1 MIAAMPGPVTLRPRG
16 PYSLAETC
24 VFATDATRHFRDG
37 VLTSLVPGASGPE
50 VARARQ
56 LPDGALEILAP
67 SEAALERLRFVL
79 AVDDDHS
86 EFVRRF
92 RGDPL
97 LGRTVTHLRGK
108 RPLRT
113 PTVAGAL
120 LRALCG
126 QLIESKLA
134 RQLERTIVRATSEQH
149 GELRAPPT
157 SASLGKLA
165 PAKLRAL
172 GLHARRGATL
182 VRLCDAL
189 DLERLRDVP
198 VERAAERLRRERG
211 LGRWSVGVIAL
222 TGLGSY
228 RFGVAGDLGLLK
240 LFAAVH
246 GRWPDEGEDEQ
257 LLAPYGEWQ
266 GLASVYLLA
275 GFSRGL
281 IPLARA
287 AA

>member
-1 MIAAMPGPVTLRPRG
+1 MPEPVTLRPRG
-16 PYSLAETC
+16 PYSLAQTC
-24 VFATDATRHFRDG
+24 LFATDATRRYRDG
-37 VLTSLVPGASGPE
+37 VLTALLPGASGPE
-50 VARARQ
+50 VVRAKQR
-56 LPDGALEILAP
+56 PDGALEIVAP
-67 SEAALERLRFVL
+67 SEASLERLRFVL
-79 AVDDDHS
+79 AIEDDHS

-97 LGRTVTHLRGK
+97 LGRAIAHLRGK
-108 RPLRT
+108 RTLRT

-126 QLIESKLA
+126 QLIESKVA
-134 RQLERTIVRATSEQH
+134 RQLERTIVRATSQRH
-149 GELRAPPT
+149 GEHWAPPT
-157 SASLGKLA
+157 SASLSTLA

-182 VRLCDAL
+182 VRLCGAL
-189 DLERLRDVP
+189 DLERLREVP
-198 VERAAERLRRERG
+198 VERAADRLRRERG

-228 RFGVAGDLGLLK
+228 RYGLAGDLGLLK

-246 GRWPDEGEDEQ
+246 GRWPEEGEDER

>member
-1 MIAAMPGPVTLRPRG
+1 
-16 PYSLAETC
+16 
-24 VFATDATRHFRDG
+24 
-37 VLTSLVPGASGPE
+37 
-50 VARARQ
+50 
-56 LPDGALEILAP
+56 
-67 SEAALERLRFVL
+67 VL
-79 AVDDDHS
+79 ALDDDHS

-92 RGDPL
+92 RGDPV
-97 LGRTVTHLRGK
+97 LGRTIAHLRGK

-134 RQLERTIVRATSEQH
+134 RRLERSVVRATSRRQGDLWE
-149 GELRAPPT
+149 PPS
-157 SASLGKLA
+157 SASLSELA

-182 VRLCDAL
+182 VRVCGSL

-198 VERAAERLRRERG
+198 VERAADRLRRERG

-228 RFGVAGDLGLLK
+228 RYGVAGDLGLLK
-240 LFAAVH
+240 LFAAIH

>member
-1 MIAAMPGPVTLRPRG
+1 MAEPVTIRPSG

-24 VFATDATRHFRDG
+24 VFAGDATRHFRDG
-37 VLTSLVPGASGPE
+37 VLTALVPGDTGME

-56 LPDGALEILAP
+56 RPDGAVEMLAP
-67 SEAALERLRFVL
+67 SEAAVARLRFVL
-79 AVDDDHS
+79 ALDDDHS

-92 RGDPL
+92 RGDPV
-97 LGRTVTHLRGK
+97 LGRTIAQLRGK
-108 RPLRT
+108 RVLRT

-134 RQLERTIVRATSEQH
+134 RQLERSVVRATSRRRGDLWE
-149 GELRAPPT
+149 PPT
-157 SASLGKLA
+157 SASLSVLA

-182 VRLCDAL
+182 VRVCGSL
-189 DLERLRDVP
+189 DLERLRTVP
-198 VERAAERLRRERG
+198 VERAADRLRRERG
-211 LGRWSVGVIAL
+211 LGRWSVGVVAL
-222 TGLGSY
+222 NGLGSY
-228 RFGVAGDLGLLK
+228 RYGVAGDLGLLK
-240 LFAAVH
+240 LFAALH
-246 GRWPDEGEDEQ
+246 GRWPEDGEDET

-275 GFSRGL
+275 GFARGL
-281 IPLARA
+281 IPAAQA

>member
-1 MIAAMPGPVTLRPRG
+1 
-16 PYSLAETC
+16 
-24 VFATDATRHFRDG
+24 
-37 VLTSLVPGASGPE
+37 
-50 VARARQ
+50 
-56 LPDGALEILAP
+56 
-67 SEAALERLRFVL
+67 
-79 AVDDDHS
+79 
-86 EFVRRF
+86 
-92 RGDPL
+92 
-97 LGRTVTHLRGK
+97 
-108 RPLRT
+108 
-113 PTVAGAL
+113 
-120 LRALCG
+120 LCG
-126 QLIESKLA
+126 QLIESKVA
-134 RQLERTIVRATSEQH
+134 RQLERSIVRATSRRH
-149 GELRAPPT
+149 GDLWEPPST
-157 SASLGKLA
+157 ASLSVLA

-182 VRLCDAL
+182 VRVCGSL
-189 DLERLRDVP
+189 DLERLRTVP
-198 VERAAERLRRERG
+198 VERAADRLRRERG

-228 RFGVAGDLGLLK
+228 RYGVAGDLGLLK
-240 LFAAVH
+240 LFAAIH

>member
-1 MIAAMPGPVTLRPRG
+1 MSGPVTLRPRG

-24 VFATDATRHFRDG
+24 RFATDATRHVRDG
-37 VLTSLVPGASGPE
+37 VLTALVPGESGAE
-50 VARARQ
+50 VVRARQ
-56 LPDGALEILAP
+56 RPDGALEILAP
-67 SEAALERLRFVL
+67 TEASLERLRFVL
-79 AVDDDHS
+79 ALDDDHS

-92 RGDPL
+92 RGDPV
-97 LGRTVTHLRGK
+97 LGRTIAHLRGK
-108 RPLRT
+108 RVLRT

-134 RQLERTIVRATSEQH
+134 RQLERSIVRATSRRRGDLWE
-149 GELRAPPT
+149 PPT
-157 SASLGKLA
+157 SASLSVLA

-182 VRLCDAL
+182 VRLCDSL

-198 VERAAERLRRERG
+198 VERAADRLRRERG
-211 LGRWSVGVIAL
+211 LGRWSVGVVAL

-228 RFGVAGDLGLLK
+228 RYGVAGDLGLLK
-240 LFAAVH
+240 LFAALH
-246 GRWPDEGEDEQ
+246 GRWPEEGEDEQ

-275 GFSRGL
+275 GFARGL

>member
-1 MIAAMPGPVTLRPRG
+1 MFEPVTIRPRG

-24 VFATDATRHFRDG
+24 VFAGDATRHLRDG
-37 VLTSLVPGASGPE
+37 VLTALVPGESGME

-56 LPDGALEILAP
+56 RPDGAVEILAP
-67 SEAALERLRFVL
+67 SEAALSRMRFVL
-79 AVDDDHS
+79 AIDDDHS

-92 RGDPL
+92 RGDPV
-97 LGRTVTHLRGK
+97 LGRTIAHLRGK

-134 RQLERTIVRATSEQH
+134 RQLERSVVRATSPRRGDLWE
-149 GELRAPPT
+149 PPT
-157 SASLGKLA
+157 SASLSVLA

-182 VRLCDAL
+182 VRVCGSL

-198 VERAAERLRRERG
+198 VERAADRLRRERG
-211 LGRWSVGVIAL
+211 LGRWSVGVVAL
-222 TGLGSY
+222 NGLGSY
-228 RFGVAGDLGLLK
+228 RYGVAGDLGLLK
-240 LFAAVH
+240 LFAAMR
-246 GRWPDEGEDEQ
+246 GRWPEEGEDEE

-275 GFSRGL
+275 GFARGL
-281 IPLARA
+281 IPAARA